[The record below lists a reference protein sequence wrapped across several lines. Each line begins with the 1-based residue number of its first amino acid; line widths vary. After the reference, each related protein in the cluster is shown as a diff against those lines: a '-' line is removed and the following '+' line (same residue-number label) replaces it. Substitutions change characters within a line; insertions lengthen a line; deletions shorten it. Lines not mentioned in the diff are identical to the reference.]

1 VSHPMSDIQAEI
13 KTASDD
19 LAHRGSGQNWLAWL
33 ARAGMVAQGA
43 MYTLVGG
50 LAIELA
56 LGLGGK
62 TTDQRG
68 ALRTL
73 ADEWYGLAALLAL
86 AVGFA
91 GYALWRFAVAVL
103 GEKVESE
110 EDVGVSKRLLYA
122 ARALLYASLCY
133 SALALVLTPGGGTS
147 TSEDKATAAVF
158 DWPAGRWLVGAA
170 GVAIVGYG
178 LWNGYRALS
187 WNFEKDLKVE
197 QMSAGERRL
206 VCAVGRAGFAARGV
220 VFTLI
225 GIFVVKAAL
234 DYDPKEPV
242 GLDGALQRLSEQP
255 YGPALLGAVAA
266 GLIAFGVFSLARAR
280 YREV

>member
-1 VSHPMSDIQAEI
+1 MSDIQAEI
-13 KTASDD
+13 RTATEG
-19 LAHRGSGQNWLAWL
+19 LADRGSGQNWLARL
-33 ARAGMVAQGA
+33 ARAGMVAQGV
-43 MYTLVGG
+43 MYLLVGG

-68 ALRTL
+68 ALHTI
-73 ADEWYGLAALLAL
+73 ADEWYGLAALIAL

-91 GYALWRFAVAVL
+91 GYALWRFAVALL
-103 GEKVESE
+103 GEKMESE
-110 EDVGVSKRLLYA
+110 EDVGVAKRLLYA
-122 ARALLYASLCY
+122 GRALIYAGLCY
-133 SALALVLTPGGGTS
+133 SAVKLVLTRDSGQSNT
-147 TSEDKATAAVF
+147 EDKATATVF

-170 GVAIVGYG
+170 GMAIVGYG

-187 WNFEKDLKVE
+187 RNFEKDLKVE
-197 QMSAGERRL
+197 QMSSGERRL
-206 VCAVGRAGFAARGV
+206 ICAVGRAGFAARGI

-234 DYDPKEPV
+234 EYDPNEPV

-255 YGPALLGAVAA
+255 YGPALLGTVAA
-266 GLIAFGVFSLARAR
+266 GLIAFGIFSLARAR

>member
-1 VSHPMSDIQAEI
+1 
-13 KTASDD
+13 
-19 LAHRGSGQNWLAWL
+19 
-33 ARAGMVAQGA
+33 MVAQGA
-43 MYTLVGG
+43 MYVLVGG

-68 ALRTL
+68 ALHTL

-103 GEKVESE
+103 GEKIESE
-110 EDVGVSKRLLYA
+110 EDVGVGKRLFYA

-133 SALALVLTPGGGTS
+133 SAVTLVLARSGEKSNT
-147 TSEDKATAAVF
+147 EDKATATVF

-170 GVAIVGYG
+170 GIAIVGYG

-187 WNFEKDLKVE
+187 RNFEKDLKVE
-197 QMSAGERRL
+197 QMSGGERRL
-206 VCAVGRAGFAARGV
+206 VCAVGRAGFAARGI
-220 VFTLI
+220 VFALI

-234 DYDPKEPV
+234 EYDPKEPV

-255 YGPALLGAVAA
+255 YGPALLGTVAA
-266 GLIAFGVFSLARAR
+266 GLVAFGVFSLARAR

>member
-1 VSHPMSDIQAEI
+1 MSDIQAEI
-13 KTASDD
+13 RSSADG
-19 LAHRGSGQNWLAWL
+19 LAHRDSGQKWLALL
-33 ARAGMVAQGA
+33 ARAGMVAQA
-43 MYTLVGG
+43 TMYLLVGG

-68 ALRTL
+68 ALHTL

-91 GYALWRFAVAVL
+91 GYAIWRFAVAVL
-103 GEKVESE
+103 GEKIESE
-110 EDVGVSKRLLYA
+110 EDVGVGKRLLYA

-133 SALALVLTPGGGTS
+133 SALALALSRGGGES
-147 TSEDKATAAVF
+147 NKEDKVTATVF
-158 DWPAGRWLVGAA
+158 DWPAGRWLVGGA
-170 GVAIVGYG
+170 GLAIVGYG
-178 LWNGYRALS
+178 LWNGYGALS
-187 WNFEKDLKVE
+187 RNFEKDLKVE

-206 VCAVGRAGFAARGV
+206 VCAVGRAGFAARGI
-220 VFTLI
+220 VFALI

-234 DYDPKEPV
+234 EYDPKEPV
-242 GLDGALQRLSEQP
+242 GLDGALQRPSEQP
-255 YGPALLGAVAA
+255 YGPALLGTVAA

>member
-1 VSHPMSDIQAEI
+1 MSDIQAEI
-13 KTASDD
+13 RTSADR
-19 LAHRGSGQNWLAWL
+19 LAHRGSGQNWLAWS

-43 MYTLVGG
+43 MYVLVGG

-68 ALRTL
+68 ALHTL

-103 GEKVESE
+103 GEKIESE
-110 EDVGVSKRLLYA
+110 EDVGVGKRLLYA

-133 SALALVLTPGGGTS
+133 SALALALSRGGGES
-147 TSEDKATAAVF
+147 NKEDKVTATVF
-158 DWPAGRWLVGAA
+158 DWPAGRWLVGGA
-170 GVAIVGYG
+170 GLAIVGYG
-178 LWNGYRALS
+178 LWNGYGALS
-187 WNFEKDLKVE
+187 RNFEKDLKVE

-234 DYDPKEPV
+234 EYDPKEPV

-255 YGPALLGAVAA
+255 YGPTLLGTVAA

>member
-1 VSHPMSDIQAEI
+1 MSDIQAEI
-13 KTASDD
+13 RSSADG
-19 LAHRGSGQNWLAWL
+19 LAHRDSGQKWLALL
-33 ARAGMVAQGA
+33 ARAGMVAQA
-43 MYTLVGG
+43 TMYLLVGG

-68 ALRTL
+68 ALHTL

-91 GYALWRFAVAVL
+91 GYAIWRFAVAVL
-103 GEKVESE
+103 GEKIESE
-110 EDVGVSKRLLYA
+110 EDVGVGKRLLYA

-133 SALALVLTPGGGTS
+133 SALALALSRGGGES
-147 TSEDKATAAVF
+147 NKEDKVTATVF
-158 DWPAGRWLVGAA
+158 DWPAGRWLVGGA
-170 GVAIVGYG
+170 GLAIVGYG
-178 LWNGYRALS
+178 LWNGYGALS
-187 WNFEKDLKVE
+187 RNFEKDLKVE

-234 DYDPKEPV
+234 EYDPKEPV

-255 YGPALLGAVAA
+255 YGPALLGTVAA
-266 GLIAFGVFSLARAR
+266 GLVAFGVFSLARAR

>member
-1 VSHPMSDIQAEI
+1 MSEIQAEI
-13 KTASDD
+13 RTATDG
-19 LAHRGSGQNWLAWL
+19 LADRGSGQDWLARL
-33 ARAGMVAQGA
+33 ARAGMVAQGV
-43 MYTLVGG
+43 MYLLVGG

-68 ALRTL
+68 ALHTI

-103 GEKVESE
+103 GEKMESE
-110 EDVGVSKRLLYA
+110 EDVGVAKRLLYA
-122 ARALLYASLCY
+122 GRALIYAGLCY
-133 SALALVLTPGGGTS
+133 SAVKLLLTRDSGKSNT
-147 TSEDKATAAVF
+147 EDKATATVF

-187 WNFEKDLKVE
+187 RNFEKDLKVE
-197 QMSAGERRL
+197 QMSGGERRL

-225 GIFVVKAAL
+225 GVFVVKAAL
-234 DYDPKEPV
+234 EYDPNEPV

-255 YGPALLGAVAA
+255 YGPTLLGTVAA

>member
-1 VSHPMSDIQAEI
+1 MSDIQAEI
-13 KTASDD
+13 RTSADR
-19 LAHRGSGQNWLAWL
+19 LAHRGSGQNWLAWS

-43 MYTLVGG
+43 MYVLVGG

-68 ALRTL
+68 ALHTL

-103 GEKVESE
+103 GEKIESE
-110 EDVGVSKRLLYA
+110 EDVGVGKRLFYA

-133 SALALVLTPGGGTS
+133 SAVTLVLARSGEKSNT
-147 TSEDKATAAVF
+147 EDKATATVF

-170 GVAIVGYG
+170 GIAIVGYG

-187 WNFEKDLKVE
+187 RNFEKDLKVE
-197 QMSAGERRL
+197 QMSGGERRL
-206 VCAVGRAGFAARGV
+206 VCAVGRAGFAARGI
-220 VFTLI
+220 VFALI

-234 DYDPKEPV
+234 EYDPKEPV

-255 YGPALLGAVAA
+255 YGPALLGTVAA
-266 GLIAFGVFSLARAR
+266 GLVAFGVFSLARAR

>member
-1 VSHPMSDIQAEI
+1 MSDIQAEI
-13 KTASDD
+13 RTSADR
-19 LAHRGSGQNWLAWL
+19 LAHRGSGQNRL
-33 ARAGMVAQGA
+33 ARSARSGMVAQGA
-43 MYTLVGG
+43 MYVLVGG

-68 ALRTL
+68 ALHTL

-103 GEKVESE
+103 GEKIESE
-110 EDVGVSKRLLYA
+110 EDVGVGKRLFYA

-133 SALALVLTPGGGTS
+133 SAVTLVLARSGEKSNT
-147 TSEDKATAAVF
+147 EDKATATVF

-170 GVAIVGYG
+170 GIAIVGYG

-187 WNFEKDLKVE
+187 RNFEKDLKVD
-197 QMSAGERRL
+197 QMSG
-206 VCAVGRAGFAARGV
+206 G
-220 VFTLI
+220 
-225 GIFVVKAAL
+225 
-234 DYDPKEPV
+234 
-242 GLDGALQRLSEQP
+242 
-255 YGPALLGAVAA
+255 
-266 GLIAFGVFSLARAR
+266 
-280 YREV
+280 

>member
-1 VSHPMSDIQAEI
+1 MSDIQAEI
-13 KTASDD
+13 RSSADG
-19 LAHRGSGQNWLAWL
+19 LAHRDSGQKWLALL
-33 ARAGMVAQGA
+33 ARAGMVAQA
-43 MYTLVGG
+43 TMYLLVGG

-68 ALRTL
+68 ALHTL

-91 GYALWRFAVAVL
+91 GYAIWRFAVAVL
-103 GEKVESE
+103 GEKIESE
-110 EDVGVSKRLLYA
+110 EDVGVGKRLLYA

-133 SALALVLTPGGGTS
+133 SALALALSRGGGES
-147 TSEDKATAAVF
+147 NKEDKVTATVF
-158 DWPAGRWLVGAA
+158 DWPAGRWLVGGA
-170 GVAIVGYG
+170 GLAIVGYG
-178 LWNGYRALS
+178 LWNGYGALS
-187 WNFEKDLKVE
+187 RNFEKDLKVE

-234 DYDPKEPV
+234 EYDPKEPV

-255 YGPALLGAVAA
+255 YGPTLLGTVAA
-266 GLIAFGVFSLARAR
+266 GLIAFGVFGLARAR

>member
-1 VSHPMSDIQAEI
+1 MSDIQAEI
-13 KTASDD
+13 RTSADR
-19 LAHRGSGQNWLAWL
+19 LAHRDSGQKWLALL
-33 ARAGMVAQGA
+33 ARAGMVAQGT
-43 MYTLVGG
+43 MYLLVGG

-62 TTDQRG
+62 TTD
-68 ALRTL
+68 
-73 ADEWYGLAALLAL
+73 LAL

-103 GEKVESE
+103 GEKIESE
-110 EDVGVSKRLLYA
+110 EDAGVGKRLLYA
-122 ARALLYASLCY
+122 ARAVLYASLCY
-133 SALALVLTPGGGTS
+133 SALALALSRGGGTS
-147 TSEDKATAAVF
+147 NKEDKATATVF

-170 GVAIVGYG
+170 GLAIVGYG

-187 WNFEKDLKVE
+187 RNFEKDLKVE
-197 QMSAGERRL
+197 QMSGGERRL

-234 DYDPKEPV
+234 EYDPKEPV

-255 YGPALLGAVAA
+255 YGSALLGTVAA

>member
-1 VSHPMSDIQAEI
+1 MSDIQAEI
-13 KTASDD
+13 RTSADG
-19 LAHRGSGQNWLAWL
+19 LAHRDSGQKSLALL
-33 ARAGMVAQGA
+33 ARAGMVAQGT
-43 MYTLVGG
+43 MYLLVGG

-68 ALRTL
+68 ALHTL

-103 GEKVESE
+103 GEKIESE
-110 EDVGVSKRLLYA
+110 EDVGVGKRLIYA
-122 ARALLYASLCY
+122 ARAVLYASLCY
-133 SALALVLTPGGGTS
+133 SALALALSRGGGES
-147 TSEDKATAAVF
+147 NKEDKATATVF
-158 DWPAGRWLVGAA
+158 DWPVGRWLVGAA
-170 GVAIVGYG
+170 GLAIVGYG

-187 WNFEKDLKVE
+187 RNFEKDLKVE
-197 QMSAGERRL
+197 QMSSGERRL

-225 GIFVVKAAL
+225 GVFVLKAAL
-234 DYDPKEPV
+234 EYDPKEPV

>member
-1 VSHPMSDIQAEI
+1 MSDIQAEI
-13 KTASDD
+13 RSSADG
-19 LAHRGSGQNWLAWL
+19 LAHRDSGQKWLAWL
-33 ARAGMVAQGA
+33 ARTGMVAQGT
-43 MYTLVGG
+43 MYLLVGG

-68 ALRTL
+68 ALHTL

-91 GYALWRFAVAVL
+91 GYAIWRFAVAVL
-103 GEKVESE
+103 GEKIESE
-110 EDVGVSKRLLYA
+110 EDVGVGKRLLYA
-122 ARALLYASLCY
+122 ARAVLYASLCY
-133 SALALVLTPGGGTS
+133 SALALALSRGGGTS
-147 TSEDKATAAVF
+147 NKEDKATATVF

-170 GVAIVGYG
+170 GLAIVGYG

-187 WNFEKDLKVE
+187 RNFEKDLKVE
-197 QMSAGERRL
+197 QMSGGERRL

-234 DYDPKEPV
+234 EYDPKEPV

-255 YGPALLGAVAA
+255 YGSALLGTVAA

>member
-1 VSHPMSDIQAEI
+1 MSDIHTEI
-13 KTASDD
+13 RTAADGLTD
-19 LAHRGSGQNWLAWL
+19 QGSGQSWLARL
-33 ARAGMVAQGA
+33 ARAGMVAQGV
-43 MYTLVGG
+43 MYLLVGG

-56 LGLGGK
+56 LGVGGK

-68 ALRTL
+68 ALHTL

-91 GYALWRFAVAVL
+91 GYALWRFAVALL
-103 GEKVESE
+103 GEKMENE
-110 EDVGVSKRLLYA
+110 EEVGVAKRLLYA
-122 ARALLYASLCY
+122 GRALIYAGLCY
-133 SALALVLTPGGGTS
+133 SALALVLTPSGGKS
-147 TSEDKATAAVF
+147 TTEDEATATVF
-158 DWPAGRWLVGAA
+158 DWPAGRWLVGAT

-187 WNFEKDLKVE
+187 RNFEKDLKVE

-206 VCAVGRAGFAARGV
+206 VRAVGRAGFAARGV

-234 DYDPKEPV
+234 EYDPKEPV

-255 YGPALLGAVAA
+255 YGPALLGTVAA
-266 GLIAFGVFSLARAR
+266 GLVAFGVFSLARAR

>member
-1 VSHPMSDIQAEI
+1 MSDIQAELTT
-13 KTASDD
+13 TADRLVGRD
-19 LAHRGSGQNWLAWL
+19 SGQTWLARL
-33 ARAGMVAQGA
+33 ARAGMVAQGV

-68 ALRTL
+68 ALHTL
-73 ADEWYGLAALLAL
+73 ADEWYGVAALLAL

-103 GEKVESE
+103 GEKIESQE
-110 EDVGVSKRLLYA
+110 GIRVAKRLLYA
-122 ARALLYASLCY
+122 GRAFVYAGLCYTAVSLVLARDAARAN
-133 SALALVLTPGGGTS
+133 T
-147 TSEDKATAAVF
+147 EDKATATVL

-170 GVAIVGYG
+170 GLAIVGYG

-187 WNFEKDLKVE
+187 RNFERDLKVE
-197 QMSAGERRL
+197 RMGADERRL
-206 VCAVGRAGFAARGV
+206 VRGVGRAGFAARGV
-220 VFTLI
+220 VFALI
-225 GIFVVKAAL
+225 GLFLVKAAVE
-234 DYDPKEPV
+234 YDPKEPV

-255 YGPALLGAVAA
+255 FGPALLGTVAA
-266 GLIAFGVFSLARAR
+266 GLIAFGIFSLARAR

>member
-1 VSHPMSDIQAEI
+1 MSDIQAEI
-13 KTASDD
+13 RTATEG
-19 LAHRGSGQNWLAWL
+19 LADRGSGQNWLARL
-33 ARAGMVAQGA
+33 ARAGMVAQGV
-43 MYTLVGG
+43 MYLLVGG

-56 LGLGGK
+56 LGAGGK

-68 ALRTL
+68 ALHTI
-73 ADEWYGLAALLAL
+73 ADEWYGLGALLAL

-103 GEKVESE
+103 GEKIESE
-110 EDVGVSKRLLYA
+110 EDVGLAKRLLYA
-122 ARALLYASLCY
+122 ARALVYASLCY
-133 SALALVLTPGGGTS
+133 SALALVLTRDGGKS
-147 TSEDKATAAVF
+147 TTEDEATATVF

-170 GVAIVGYG
+170 GMAIVGYG

-187 WNFEKDLKVE
+187 RNFEKDLKVE
-197 QMSAGERRL
+197 QMSSGERRL
-206 VCAVGRAGFAARGV
+206 ICAVGRAGFAARGI

-234 DYDPKEPV
+234 EYDPNEPV

-255 YGPALLGAVAA
+255 YGRALLGTVAA
-266 GLIAFGVFSLARAR
+266 GLIAFGIFSLARAR

>member
-1 VSHPMSDIQAEI
+1 MSDIQAEI
-13 KTASDD
+13 RSSAEG
-19 LAHRGSGQNWLAWL
+19 LAHRDSGQKWLALL
-33 ARAGMVAQGA
+33 ARAGMVAQA
-43 MYTLVGG
+43 TMYLLVGG

-68 ALRTL
+68 ALHTL

-91 GYALWRFAVAVL
+91 GYAIWRFAVAVL
-103 GEKVESE
+103 GEKIESE
-110 EDVGVSKRLLYA
+110 EDVGVGKRLLYA

-133 SALALVLTPGGGTS
+133 SALALALSRGGGES
-147 TSEDKATAAVF
+147 NKEDKATATVF
-158 DWPAGRWLVGAA
+158 DWPAGRWLVG
-170 GVAIVGYG
+170 GVGLAIVGYG

-187 WNFEKDLKVE
+187 RNFEKDLKVE
-197 QMSAGERRL
+197 QMSGGERRL

-234 DYDPKEPV
+234 EYDPKEPV

-255 YGPALLGAVAA
+255 YGPTLLGTVAA

>member
-1 VSHPMSDIQAEI
+1 MSDIQAEI
-13 KTASDD
+13 RTASDD
-19 LAHRGSGQNWLAWL
+19 LAHQGGGQNWLARL
-33 ARAGMVAQGA
+33 ARAGMVAQGV
-43 MYTLVGG
+43 MYLLVGG

-62 TTDQRG
+62 TTDHRG
-68 ALRTL
+68 ALHTV

-86 AVGFA
+86 AAGFA

-110 EDVGVSKRLLYA
+110 EDVGVAKRLVYVV
-122 ARALLYASLCY
+122 RALIYGGLCY
-133 SALALVLTPGGGTS
+133 SALALVFTRGGGGS
-147 TSEDKATAAVF
+147 TSEDEATATVF
-158 DWPAGRWLVGAA
+158 DWPAGRWLVGVA
-170 GVAIVGYG
+170 GAAIVGYG

-187 WNFEKDLKVE
+187 RNFEKDLKVE

-234 DYDPKEPV
+234 EYDPKEPV

-255 YGPALLGAVAA
+255 YGPALLGTVAA
-266 GLIAFGVFSLARAR
+266 GLIAFGLFSLARAR

>member
-1 VSHPMSDIQAEI
+1 MSDIQAEI
-13 KTASDD
+13 RSSAEG
-19 LAHRGSGQNWLAWL
+19 LAHRDSGQKWLALL
-33 ARAGMVAQGA
+33 ARAGMVAQA
-43 MYTLVGG
+43 TMYLLVGG

-68 ALRTL
+68 ALHTL

-91 GYALWRFAVAVL
+91 GYAIWRFAVAVL
-103 GEKVESE
+103 GEKIESE
-110 EDVGVSKRLLYA
+110 EDVGVGKRLLYA

-133 SALALVLTPGGGTS
+133 SALALALSRGGGES
-147 TSEDKATAAVF
+147 NKEDKVTATVF
-158 DWPAGRWLVGAA
+158 DWPAGRWLVGGA
-170 GVAIVGYG
+170 GLAIVGYG
-178 LWNGYRALS
+178 LWNGYGALS
-187 WNFEKDLKVE
+187 RNFEKDLKVE

-234 DYDPKEPV
+234 EYDPKEPV

-255 YGPALLGAVAA
+255 YGPTLLGTVAA

>member
-1 VSHPMSDIQAEI
+1 MSDIQAEI
-13 KTASDD
+13 RTSADRV
-19 LAHRGSGQNWLAWL
+19 AHRSSGQKWLALL
-33 ARAGMVAQGA
+33 ARAGMVAQGT
-43 MYTLVGG
+43 MYLLVGG

-68 ALRTL
+68 ALHTL

-91 GYALWRFAVAVL
+91 GYALWRLTVAIL
-103 GEKVESE
+103 GEKIESE
-110 EDVGVSKRLLYA
+110 QDVGVAKRLLYA

-133 SALALVLTPGGGTS
+133 SALALAFSRGGGKS
-147 TSEDKATAAVF
+147 NKEDKATATVF
-158 DWPAGRWLVGAA
+158 HWPAGRWLVGAA
-170 GVAIVGYG
+170 GLAIVGYG

-187 WNFEKDLKVE
+187 RNFEKDLKVDE
-197 QMSAGERRL
+197 MSGGERRL
-206 VCAVGRAGFAARGV
+206 VRAVGRAGFAARGV
-220 VFTLI
+220 VFALI

-234 DYDPKEPV
+234 EYDPKEPV

-255 YGPALLGAVAA
+255 YGPALLGTVAA
-266 GLIAFGVFSLARAR
+266 GLIAFGLFSLARAR

>member
-1 VSHPMSDIQAEI
+1 MSDIQAEI
-13 KTASDD
+13 SASADR
-19 LAHRGSGQNWLAWL
+19 LAHRDSGQKWLALL
-33 ARAGMVAQGA
+33 ARAGMVAQGT
-43 MYTLVGG
+43 MYLLVGG

-62 TTDQRG
+62 TADQRG
-68 ALRTL
+68 ALHTL

-103 GEKVESE
+103 GEKIESE
-110 EDVGVSKRLLYA
+110 EDVGVGKRLLYV
-122 ARALLYASLCY
+122 ARAVLYASLCY
-133 SALALVLTPGGGTS
+133 SALALALSHGGGTS
-147 TSEDKATAAVF
+147 NKEDKATATVF
-158 DWPAGRWLVGAA
+158 DWPAGRWPVGAA
-170 GVAIVGYG
+170 GLAIVGYG

-187 WNFEKDLKVE
+187 RNFEKDLKVE
-197 QMSAGERRL
+197 QMSGGERRL

-234 DYDPKEPV
+234 EYDPKEPV

-255 YGPALLGAVAA
+255 YGSALLGTVAA